1 MAAVRRVS
9 VVVPTCDRPSSL
21 RKALSSIRG
30 AEAPGLQLEIIVADN
45 GASPDTKKVAEAF
58 KAVYLKVE
66 PKGPSEARNAAMFA
80 ATGEFIAFLDDDD
93 AWLPGH
99 VVPHIEMLDANP
111 QLDGVIGQALYA
123 DEDLKPFGQP
133 WPDVHPGTGNALL
146 RRLLSGYFPQIGTA
160 VVRTRVREEL
170 GGFDAKLKGG
180 EDLDWLLRMA
190 HRDGLGFTMTP
201 CILFAQRR
209 LGTFDQLQLQ
219 RLAFDRKVFHRHALR
234 RPGIWPS
241 PLAYARGYSAT
252 LVHFFKYFSDTALIR
267 AERGE
272 KWQAA
277 KAIFTAVRIF
287 PLRSIKH
294 LFSDTPL
301 RRALMHCLLSREA
314 AAQMHHLPIWLY
326 LAHC

>member
-1 MAAVRRVS
+1 MASRQVS
-9 VVVPTCDRPSSL
+9 VVVPTCDRTSSL
-21 RKALSSIRG
+21 RKALASIR
-30 AEAPGLQLEIIVADN
+30 AVETPNLQLEIIVADN
-45 GASPDTKKVAEAF
+45 GNNADTKKVADEFNAI
-58 KAVYLKVE
+58 YLKVE
-66 PKGPSEARNAAMFA
+66 PKGPSETRNAGMLA

-99 VVPHIEMLDANP
+99 LVPHIAMLDADP
-111 QLDGVIGQALYA
+111 QLDGVIGQAQYA
-123 DEDLKPFGQP
+123 DEDLKPFGLA
-133 WPDVHPGTGNALL
+133 WPDTHPGNGDALL

-170 GGFDAKLKGG
+170 GGFDAKLRGG

-209 LGTFDQLQLQ
+209 IGTFDKLQLE

-234 RPGIWPS
+234 RPKIWPS

-252 LVHFFKYFSDTALIR
+252 LVHFFKYFSDTALAR

-272 KWQAA
+272 KWQAT

-294 LFSDTPL
+294 LFSDTAL
-301 RRALMHCLLSREA
+301 RRALVLCLLSRAA